1 VTFPLFTRREFVE
14 SNVKRALQVLAAAMI
29 LLLVCLPSF
38 SQNSQGT
45 IQGGVFDQSGGAIAG
60 ATVTVTDV
68 ARGLAR
74 NLTTDSAGAY
84 VAQNMNPGLYTVRAE
99 AKGFQTLEHSNI
111 QVEVSQNVRV
121 DLTLQPGAQT
131 QTITVTS
138 EAPAI
143 DTTDSTLGGTVSNA
157 SMLALPLNGRNFQ
170 RLIDLHPGVVIATVG
185 AGTGNGD
192 YTNGRKQ
199 GDDLY
204 RVEGISTIAQT
215 AGLSGVLN
223 GAYRAG
229 DSSSLVPID
238 AIQEFSTEQSPKADS
253 GWKEGSVVSVGIKS
267 GTNSL
272 HGTAYAFG
280 RDAGATDAANAFSR
294 TITPGTLEQ
303 FGATA
308 GGRIIKDNLF
318 VFGGYEGLRDTL
330 GDSNTDTIPYDVATP
345 GTANPAASIVDAC
358 NSIETKGGT
367 ATANPALISP
377 LSALLAGLNTATCT
391 VSPASSAFE
400 NVFPF
405 IGSVPTTVGSNGLP
419 VENFNP
425 PLTSTGPLNNG
436 IIKGD
441 YVPGPHNHFS
451 GMYFVAKATQSINT
465 FGGQLEQ
472 QWLNGVVDDVQM
484 YMGSWTWTPN
494 STWVNDV
501 RFGKAYFNN
510 STIVGDANLS
520 AAGAW
525 PAGYGMNTGV
535 TNPLF
540 GGIPQITFT
549 AFTGY
554 LGVGTDGLSTR
565 GPEGNY
571 NLVDNVSFLHG
582 KHSFKFG
589 FEYSDILFDQKNA
602 GNILD
607 NQSGLIKFA
616 GLGSASAAGVLTG
629 GFLTGAS
636 TGGNLLIGDNT
647 TNYGSHWFAG
657 FFQDDWRVATRV
669 TLNLGL
675 RYEYMGSPFE
685 RNNYMGNFNPNVTA
699 ATTSAIQQVGPG
711 EPIPSLYN
719 SKYNAFPNNLSP
731 RVGVAWDVRGNG
743 KTVVRAGVSI
753 LSDFTGLQTLI
764 KSTPFGANIIGCT
777 VTTSPCPAADFSVIA
792 NTAPGGVPTPQ
803 NAHTAVFNTYSA
815 AQITAGWASNSVA
828 APIFPGTTTVTIGG
842 VPTPFTGV
850 TCTPAVP
857 CSAGTVVDPNFR
869 QPHAAEYN
877 LDIERAITSN
887 LAVDVAYVG
896 NYGFDE
902 SFSTDLDQ
910 ALPGIGWNT
919 PWTAAQLAAAKI
931 PAGQIA
937 LDTGLTSTQ
946 ICVGQGATAFGV
958 TCTPNAAGE
967 VGLYTTTFPY
977 LNQISQAQ
985 AGVISNY
992 NALQVTATLRATH
1005 GLSFLAGYTWAH
1017 ALDDGTIVYSNQLS
1031 QNYGNGTADIR
1042 NRFTISS
1049 TYEVP
1054 GIKSPGQ
1061 MLEGWSASG
1070 LVLLQGGLPWTATDS
1085 SSGAA
1090 NDILGSAGATGVPSY
1105 DPWNYS
1111 GPPSAFTASQTAIPC
1126 YDGVNGAM
1134 SGCTSFA
1141 KTPASIQAA
1150 CANAAVAP
1158 YAPGSTNASL
1168 ATAALANFG
1177 CYVQNGGI
1185 MTPPAYG
1192 TYGDSSNG
1200 EFRGPHFYNVDLSV
1214 SKIWKFR
1221 ERYSAQFR
1229 AEFFNLFNTADFVQT
1244 PTSTIP
1250 GANQFGCSCT
1260 TPDNPARNPNPITG
1274 SGGPRHIQ
1282 FGLKLTF

>member
-1 VTFPLFTRREFVE
+1 VFLICSPLF
-14 SNVKRALQVLAAAMI
+14 
-29 LLLVCLPSF
+29 
-38 SQNSQGT
+38 SQSSQGT
-45 IQGGVFDQSGGAIAG
+45 IQGSVFDQSGGAIAG

-68 ARGLAR
+68 ARGLVR
-74 NLTTDSAGAY
+74 TLTTDSAGEY
-84 VAQNMNPGLYTVRAE
+84 VAQNLNPGAYTVKAE
-99 AKGFQTLEHSNI
+99 AKGFQALEHSGV
-111 QVEVSQNVRV
+111 QVEVRQNIRV

-143 DTTDSTLGGTVSNA
+143 DTSDSTLGGTVSNA

-280 RDAGATDAANAFSR
+280 RDAGATDAANAFSK
-294 TITPGTLEQ
+294 TITQGTLEQ

-308 GGRIIKDNLF
+308 GGRIIKDKLF
-318 VFGGYEGLRDTL
+318 LFGGYEGLRDTL

-358 NSIETKGGT
+358 NNIETLGGT
-367 ATANPALISP
+367 KSANPALISP
-377 LSALLAGLNTATCT
+377 LSAQLAGLNTATCT

-400 NVFPF
+400 NVFPY
-405 IGSVPTTVGSNGLP
+405 IGFVPTTTSSSGAP
-419 VENFNP
+419 VENYNP

-616 GLGSASAAGVLTG
+616 GLGSSSAAGVLTG
-629 GFLTGAS
+629 GFLTGAT

-685 RNNYMGNFNPNVTA
+685 RNNYMGNFNPNVNP
-699 ATTSAIQQVGPG
+699 ATTSAIEQVGPG

-731 RVGVAWDVRGNG
+731 RLGVAWDVQGNG

-777 VTTSPCPAADFSVIA
+777 VTTLPCPAADYSLIA

-803 NAHTAVFNTYSA
+803 NAHTAVFNSYTA
-815 AQITAGWASNSVA
+815 AQLTAGWASNSVA

-842 VPTPFTGV
+842 VSTPFTGV

-877 LDIERAITSN
+877 LDIERAITNN
-887 LAVDVAYVG
+887 LAIDVAYVG
-896 NYGFDE
+896 NKGFDE
-902 SFSTDLDQ
+902 PFTTDLDQ
-910 ALPGIGWNT
+910 ALPGIGWTGNNG
-919 PWTAAQLAAAKI
+919 AAITTCLSPASVAAGYNNCKANAAA
-931 PAGQIA
+931 
-937 LDTGLTSTQ
+937 
-946 ICVGQGATAFGV
+946 
-958 TCTPNAAGE
+958 E
-967 VGLYTTTFPY
+967 VGLYTNVFQY

-985 AGVISNY
+985 AGAISNY

-1005 GLSFLAGYTWAH
+1005 GLSFLLGYTWAH
-1017 ALDDGTIVYSNQLS
+1017 ALDDGTIVFPNQLS

-1042 NRFTISS
+1042 NRFTISP

-1061 MLEGWSASG
+1061 MLEGWSVSG

-1090 NDILGSAGATGVPSY
+1090 NDILGSAGATGTPSY
-1105 DPWNYS
+1105 DTWNYS
-1111 GPPSAFTASQTAIPC
+1111 GPPSAFTTSQTPIPC
-1126 YDGVNGAM
+1126 YDGISGKM
-1134 SGCTSFA
+1134 SGCASFA
-1141 KTPASIQAA
+1141 QTPASIQAA

-1158 YAPGSTNASL
+1158 YGGPTTTNGMLAIAS
-1168 ATAALANFG
+1168 LANFG

-1214 SKIWKFR
+1214 SKTWKFK

-1229 AEFFNLFNTADFVQT
+1229 AEFFNLLNTADFVQT

-1250 GANQFGCSCT
+1250 GAAQFGCSCT

-1282 FGLKLTF
+1282 FGLKLAF

>member
-1 VTFPLFTRREFVE
+1 
-14 SNVKRALQVLAAAMI
+14 M
-29 LLLVCLPSF
+29 
-38 SQNSQGT
+38 
-45 IQGGVFDQSGGAIAG
+45 
-60 ATVTVTDV
+60 TVTDV
-68 ARGLAR
+68 ARGLVR
-74 NLTTDSAGAY
+74 TLTADSAGEY
-84 VAQNMNPGLYTVRAE
+84 VAQNLNPGAYTVKAE
-99 AKGFQTLEHSNI
+99 AKGFQALEHSGV
-111 QVEVSQNVRV
+111 QVEVRQNIRV

-143 DTTDSTLGGTVSNA
+143 DTSDSTLGGTVSNA

-280 RDAGATDAANAFSR
+280 RDAQATDAANAFSK

-308 GGRIIKDNLF
+308 GGRIIKDKLF
-318 VFGGYEGLRDTL
+318 LFGGYEGLRDTL
-330 GDSNTDTIPYDVATP
+330 GDSNTDTVPYDVATP
-345 GTANPAASIVDAC
+345 GTANPAASMVDAC

-367 ATANPALISP
+367 AAANPALISP

-391 VSPASSAFE
+391 VSPASSTFE
-400 NVFPF
+400 NVFPY
-405 IGSVPTTVGSNGLP
+405 IATATPT
-419 VENFNP
+419 FNP

-451 GMYFVAKATQSINT
+451 GMYFVAKASQSINT

-472 QWLNGVVDDVQM
+472 QWLNGVTDDVQM

-510 STIVGDANLS
+510 STTVGDANLS

-571 NLVDNVSFLHG
+571 NLVDNASFLHG

-616 GLGSASAAGVLTG
+616 GLGSSSAAGVLTP

-685 RNNYMGNFNPNVTA
+685 RNNYMGNFNPNVNP
-699 ATTSAIQQVGPG
+699 ATTSAIEQVGPG

-731 RVGVAWDVRGNG
+731 RVGVAWDVQGNG

-764 KSTPFGANIIGCT
+764 KSTPFGATVFGCSAVVANPSLCPVGNEVLIGPNMSGT
-777 VTTSPCPAADFSVIA
+777 I
-792 NTAPGGVPTPQ
+792 Q
-803 NAHTAVFNTYSA
+803 NAHTAVFNSYSA

-828 APIFPGTTTVTIGG
+828 APIFPATTSTNG
-842 VPTPFTGV
+842 VITTGV
-850 TCTPAVP
+850 TCTPLVP
-857 CSAGTVVDPNFR
+857 CSAGTTVDPNFR

-877 LDIERAITSN
+877 LDIERAITNN
-887 LAVDVAYVG
+887 LAIDVAYVG
-896 NYGFDE
+896 NKGFDE
-902 SFSTDLDQ
+902 PFSIDLDQ
-910 ALPGIGWNT
+910 TLPGIGWNT

-937 LDTGLTSTQ
+937 ADTGLTSTQ
-946 ICVGQGATAFGV
+946 ICVGQGATALGV
-958 TCTPNAAGE
+958 TCTPNAVGE
-967 VGLYTTTFPY
+967 VGVYTTTFPY
-977 LNQISQAQ
+977 LNQITQAQ
-985 AGVISNY
+985 AGAISNY

-1017 ALDDGTIVYSNQLS
+1017 ALDDGTIVYQLS

-1042 NRFTISS
+1042 NRFTISP

-1061 MLEGWSASG
+1061 MLEGWSVRG
-1070 LVLLQGGLPWTATDS
+1070 LLLMQGGLPGTATDS

-1090 NDILGSAGATGVPSY
+1090 NDILGSAGATGTPSY

-1111 GPPSAFTASQTAIPC
+1111 GPPSAFTASQTPIPC
-1126 YDGVNGAM
+1126 YNGVSGKM

-1141 KTPASIQAA
+1141 NTPASIQAA
-1150 CANAAVAP
+1150 CASAAVAP
-1158 YAPGSTNASL
+1158 YAPGSQNASL
-1168 ATAALANFG
+1168 ALASLANFG

-1192 TYGDSSNG
+1192 TFGDSSNG
-1200 EFRGPHFYNVDLSV
+1200 EFRGPHFYNLDLSV
-1214 SKIWKFR
+1214 SKNWKFR

-1229 AEFFNLFNTADFVQT
+1229 AEFFNLFNTADYVQT

-1250 GANQFGCSCT
+1250 GAAQFGCSCT

-1282 FGLKLTF
+1282 FGLKLIF

>member
-1 VTFPLFTRREFVE
+1 MTSFTFRGLVG
-14 SNVKRALQVLAAAMI
+14 SNAKKALQVLAATMA
-29 LLLVCLPSF
+29 LLFVCLPAF
-38 SQNSQGT
+38 SQNSSGT
-45 IQGGVFDQSGGAIAG
+45 IQGTVFDQTGGAIAG
-60 ATVTVTDV
+60 AMVTVTDV
-68 ARGLAR
+68 ARGLVR
-74 NLTTDSAGAY
+74 TLTTDSAGQY
-84 VAQNMNPGLYTVRAE
+84 VAQNLNPGAYTVKAE
-99 AKGFQTLEHSNI
+99 ATGFQALEHTGV

-121 DLTLQPGAQT
+121 DLTLQAGEQT

-138 EAPAI
+138 EAPSI
-143 DTTDSTLGGTVSNA
+143 DTSDATLGGTVSNA

-185 AGTGNGD
+185 SGTGNGD

-280 RDAGATDAANAFSR
+280 RDAQATDAANAFSK

-308 GGRIIKDNLF
+308 GGRIIKDKLF
-318 VFGGYEGLRDTL
+318 IFGGYEGLRDTL
-330 GDSNTDTIPYDVATP
+330 GDSNTDTIPYDIMAP
-345 GTANPAASIVDAC
+345 AGTPAATAVAQSMVSAC
-358 NSIETKGGT
+358 LALNPTHL
-367 ATANPALISP
+367 ANGAPGNPISA
-377 LSALLAGLNTATCT
+377 LSAQLAGLNTATCVVT
-391 VSPASSAFE
+391 PAGTTPGSE

-405 IGSVPTTVGSNGLP
+405 IGTAN
-419 VENFNP
+419 NIFNP

-451 GMYFVAKATQSINT
+451 GMYFVAKASQTINT

-472 QWLNGVVDDVQM
+472 QWLNGVTDDVQM

-510 STIVGDANLS
+510 STTVGDANLP
-520 AAGAW
+520 AASPW

-549 AFTGY
+549 AFSGY

-607 NQSGLIKFA
+607 NQSGLIKFTT
-616 GLGSASAAGVLTG
+616 LES
-629 GFLTGAS
+629 FLTGTT

-657 FFQDDWRVATRV
+657 FFQDDWRVSPRV

-685 RNNYMGNFNPNVTA
+685 RNNYMGNFNPNVNA
-699 ATTSAIQQVGPG
+699 ATTSAIEQVGPG
-711 EPIPSLYN
+711 EPIASLYN
-719 SKYNAFPNNLSP
+719 SKYNSFPNNLSP
-731 RVGVAWDVRGNG
+731 RFGMAWDVQGNG

-777 VTTSPCPAADFSVIA
+777 VAVSPCPTTDYSVIA

-803 NAHTAVFNTYSA
+803 NAHTAVFNSYSA

-828 APIFPGTTTVTIGG
+828 APIFPGTTSVMIGG
-842 VPTPFTGV
+842 VSTPFTGV

-857 CSAGTVVDPNFR
+857 CSAGTTVDPNFR
-869 QPHAAEYN
+869 QPHAAEWN
-877 LDIERAITSN
+877 LDIERAITNN
-887 LAVDVAYVG
+887 LAIDVAYVG
-896 NYGFDE
+896 NKGWNE
-902 SFSTDLDQ
+902 PFSTDLDQ
-910 ALPGIGWNT
+910 AVPGAGWNNS
-919 PWTAAQLAAAKI
+919 TATA
-931 PAGQIA
+931 
-937 LDTGLTSTQ
+937 
-946 ICVGQGATAFGV
+946 GATPCINSAMNANPYQIIVAGKL
-958 TCTPNAAGE
+958 TPACTPNSAAE
-967 VGLYTTTFPY
+967 TGLYTATFPY
-977 LNQISQAQ
+977 LNQISEAQ
-985 AGVISNY
+985 SGSVSNY

-1005 GLSFLAGYTWAH
+1005 GLSFLLGYTWAH
-1017 ALDDGTIVYSNQLS
+1017 ALDDGTIVYPGQLS
-1031 QNYGNGTADIR
+1031 QNYGNGTADVR
-1042 NRFTISS
+1042 NRFTISPS
-1049 TYEVP
+1049 YLIP

-1061 MLEGWSASG
+1061 MLEGWSVSG

-1085 SSGAA
+1085 TSGAA
-1090 NDILGSAGATGVPSY
+1090 NDILGNAGATQTPAY
-1105 DPWNYS
+1105 DTWNYS
-1111 GPPSAFTASQTAIPC
+1111 GPPSAFKASNTPIPC
-1126 YDGVNGAM
+1126 YEVLQGPGAL
-1134 SGCTSFA
+1134 SGCSSLA
-1141 KTPASIQAA
+1141 NTPALIQTECQA
-1150 CANAAVAP
+1150 AAVAP
-1158 YAPGSTNASL
+1158 YAPGSTNAAL

-1177 CYVQNGGI
+1177 CFVRNGGI
-1185 MTPPAYG
+1185 LTPPAYG
-1192 TYGDSSNG
+1192 TFGDSSNG
-1200 EFRGPHFYNVDLSV
+1200 EFRGPHFYNTDISI
-1214 SKIWKFR
+1214 SKDWHFK

-1229 AEFFNLFNTADFVQT
+1229 AEFFNLFNTADYVQT
-1244 PTSTIP
+1244 PTSTNP
-1250 GANQFGCSCT
+1250 AAGAGGQFGCSCT

-1282 FGLKLTF
+1282 FGLKLSF